1 MIEFSCPNCQKVLK
15 TSDEKAGVQAKCPG
29 CGEVVVV
36 PLASA
41 EPAGDIAAFD
51 AVAGESPSGAD
62 EAQDEMQT
70 CPMCGKEIKAAAVK
84 CRYCGETVGVLP
96 GEVGRRDIVP
106 TTIEVGDIVSRSW
119 EFYKKEFGLCLGS
132 CLIFFVVLMV
142 ANFAMSI
149 VFGIFQFG
157 AMAAVGGM
165 NPGAGGGGGGGGLP
179 PEVIGIIVVFTAL
192 RMVAQ
197 MLIQVYLQLGLTMFL
212 LRLTRGER
220 PEITEIFRGGRFL
233 WRGLGANI
241 LMTLMVM
248 LGFLALIIPGIIV
261 ALMLSPFMYY
271 LVDQNC
277 GAIDSLK
284 GAARITKGN
293 LLAQF
298 VLGLV
303 GAGIMLLG
311 ILALCIGS
319 IFAMPLIMVMQAFAY
334 LGMAGQLAPRR
345 SA

>member
-1 MIEFSCPNCQKVLK
+1 VIEFSCPNCQKVLK

-29 CGEVVVV
+29 CGEVVNV
-36 PLASA
+36 PLATA
-41 EPAGDIAAFD
+41 EPAGDIATFD
-51 AVAGESPSGAD
+51 SGAD
-62 EAQDEMQT
+62 ETPDEMQT
-70 CPMCGKEIKAAAVK
+70 CPMCGQQIKAAAVK

-96 GEVGRRDIVP
+96 GEVGRREIVP

-149 VFGIFQFG
+149 VFGVLQFG

-165 NPGAGGGGGGGGLP
+165 NPGAGGGGGGMP
-179 PEVIGIIVVFTAL
+179 PEMIGILVVFTAL

-212 LRLTRGER
+212 LRLIRGER
-220 PEITEIFRGGRFL
+220 PEITDIFRGGRFL

-241 LMTLMVM
+241 LMTLMVL

-319 IFAMPLIMVMQAFAY
+319 IFAMPLIMVMQSFVY
-334 LGMAGQLAPRR
+334 LGMAGQLAPRKT
-345 SA
+345 A